1 MRIVASLCVCVLVS
15 ATSLET
21 CSAQGIPEVLLPVV
35 TDLVPVSPK
44 APWVDIAT
52 AQIVPPSPWW
62 ETALYYIPNR
72 VLDLIDVF
80 RVDVGVGPSIGAVVR
95 VTEYGEVG
103 VREMM
108 PTSYRIGDFGRQAP
122 FLAESSSEY
131 GVGPLYVDSED
142 RSVCPAEVGIGADVL
157 IAGAYGGVC
166 FDELLDFV
174 AGFFLVDLKH
184 DDL

>member
-1 MRIVASLCVCVLVS
+1 
-15 ATSLET
+15 
-21 CSAQGIPEVLLPVV
+21 
-35 TDLVPVSPK
+35 
-44 APWVDIAT
+44 
-52 AQIVPPSPWW
+52 
-62 ETALYYIPNR
+62 
-72 VLDLIDVF
+72 
-80 RVDVGVGPSIGAVVR
+80 
-95 VTEYGEVG
+95 
-103 VREMM
+103 MM